1 MKTLFKSITVVI
13 LAALLFTAC
22 KTSRTTQEAKMAGYV
37 SGNYEIECMGTG
49 MDGTQLVK
57 VWGFGT
63 DPDQSAY
70 QSRKNAV
77 HAVLFKGINASKPGC
92 MTRPIV
98 TQPGAEELHR
108 EFFNTFFTDGG
119 RYLQFVS
126 LSNDGTVDRIRI
138 TNREYKV
145 GSILSVRHAAL
156 REELE
161 AAGIIKKL
169 GQGF

>member
-1 MKTLFKSITVVI
+1 MKSGLNFIAIGLF
-13 LAALLFTAC
+13 LFAITAC
-22 KTSRTTQEAKMAGYV
+22 KTSKVNKDAVMAGYV

-63 DPDQSAY
+63 DPEKAAY
-70 QSRKNAV
+70 QARKNAV
-77 HAVLFKGINASKPGC
+77 HAVLFKGINAGKPGC
-92 MTRPIV
+92 MTRPLV

-119 RYLQFVS
+119 RYLSFVS
-126 LSNDGTVDRIRI
+126 MANDGTVDRIKM
-138 TNREYKV
+138 TSKEYKV
-145 GSILSVRHAAL
+145 GSVMSIRHAAL
-156 REELE
+156 RQELE

>member
-1 MKTLFKSITVVI
+1 MKNQII
-13 LAALLFTAC
+13 YALLFLC
-22 KTSRTTQEAKMAGYV
+22 SMSLLVSCSTTNKDRKMAGYI
-37 SGNYEIECMGTG
+37 SGNYEVECMGTG

-63 DPDQSAY
+63 NPDKAVY
-70 QSRKNAV
+70 QARKNAI
-77 HAVLFKGINASKPGC
+77 HAVLFKGINAGKPGC

-98 TQPGAEELHR
+98 TQPGAEDMHR
-108 EFFNTFFTDGG
+108 EFFNTFFSDGG
-119 RYLQFVS
+119 RYLNFVS
-126 LSNDGTVDRIRI
+126 QANDGSVDRVRI
-138 TNREYKV
+138 SSKEYKV
-145 GSILSVRHAAL
+145 GSVVSVRHAAL

>member
-1 MKTLFKSITVVI
+1 MKNQIIYS
-13 LAALLFTAC
+13 LLFLC
-22 KTSRTTQEAKMAGYV
+22 SLSLLVSCSTTNKDRKMAGYI
-37 SGNYEIECMGTG
+37 SGNYEVECMGTG

-63 DPDQSAY
+63 NPDKAAY
-70 QSRKNAV
+70 QARKNAI
-77 HAVLFKGINASKPGC
+77 HAVLFKGINAGKPGC

-98 TQPGAEELHR
+98 TQPGAEDMHK
-108 EFFNTFFTDGG
+108 EFFNTFFSDGG
-119 RYLQFVS
+119 RYLNFVS
-126 LSNDGTVDRIRI
+126 QANDGSVDRVRI
-138 TNREYKV
+138 SSKEYKV
-145 GSILSVRHAAL
+145 GSVVSVRHAAL

>member
-1 MKTLFKSITVVI
+1 MKSRINLVLVLLVVATF
-13 LAALLFTAC
+13 LSC
-22 KTSRTTQEAKMAGYV
+22 KTSRTNKEAVMAGYV
-37 SGNYEIECMGTG
+37 SGNYEVECMGTG

-63 DPDQSAY
+63 DPEKAAY
-70 QSRKNAV
+70 QARKNAV
-77 HAVLFKGINASKPGC
+77 HAVVFKGINAGKPGC
-92 MTRPIV
+92 MTRPLV

-108 EFFNTFFTDGG
+108 EFFGTFFTDGG
-119 RYLQFVS
+119 RYLNFVS
-126 LSNDGTVDRIRI
+126 MANDGTVDRIKM
-138 TNREYKV
+138 TSREYKV
-145 GSILSVRHAAL
+145 GSVVSVRHAAL